1 MTAASCDEHQRIPFQ
16 LRPFQQEHQQE
27 ISILGSV
34 GLAEGKLRIQYTL
47 HQAENQAIS
56 PVMWPSAQS
65 TPRRRDELWQST
77 CMELFISTPSMQR
90 YWEYNFCPSGDWN
103 IYQLSDYRSTLQ
115 VEPSCRQPAIT
126 YCQKPGVWE
135 LDVVTQL
142 PNPLIDQPVLIL
154 AITAVVKQQ
163 NGELSYW
170 ALHHGGGEA
179 DFHRRDGFQLSLV
192 QPGGASINQTR

>member
-1 MTAASCDEHQRIPFQ
+1 MTKAFGKAYQKVSFQ
-16 LRPFQQEHQQE
+16 LTPFHKETNQD
-27 ISILGSV
+27 ISITGSV
-34 GLAEGKLRIQYTL
+34 SLFSGELHIQYSL
-47 HQAENQAIS
+47 HQAAQGNSS
-56 PVMWPSAQS
+56 PVLWPSAKQTVS
-65 TPRRRDELWQST
+65 RCDGIWQST
-77 CMELFISTPSMQR
+77 CMELFISSPSMQR

-192 QPGGASINQTR
+192 QPDGASINQTR